1 MTQSMKDLLNEVLQ
15 KYKLEPALHRARLP
29 EYWRQVVGDRIA
41 ALSEV
46 RSFDGGVLRVH
57 VREAV
62 WRSELTLRREEL
74 RQKLNSL
81 AGGEMIREIII
92 R

>member
-1 MTQSMKDLLNEVLQ
+1 MTQSMKDLLQEVLQ
-15 KYKLEPALHRARLP
+15 KYKLEPALHRARVP
-29 EYWRQVVGDRIA
+29 EYWRQVVGERIA
-41 ALSEV
+41 SMSEV
-46 RSFDGGVLRVH
+46 RSFEGGVLRVH

-74 RQKLNSL
+74 RHKLNSL